1 MKPETVED
9 RVAHTPGPWTIQRRS
24 PAAVRWDSIIRGS
37 NGEPVASSLAAGY
50 PERESE
56 ANARLIAAAPDL
68 LKALK
73 TAIRI
78 ANEARIEW
86 DRAPGGMKAGKLL
99 ISLSDPTL
107 NYRADITEMHAAL
120 TKASVR

>member
-9 RVAHTPGPWTIQRRS
+9 RVEHTPGPWDLHGCAVITAFGRGEIANLRS
-24 PAAVRWDSIIRGS
+24 PRDGGV
-37 NGEPVASSLAAGY
+37 L
-50 PERESE
+50 ERN

-73 TAIRI
+73 ETRASLIEQYGPARYA
-78 ANEARIEW
+78 ANFPQI
-86 DRAPGGMKAGKLL
+86 D
-99 ISLSDPTL
+99 
-107 NYRADITEMHAAL
+107 AAL